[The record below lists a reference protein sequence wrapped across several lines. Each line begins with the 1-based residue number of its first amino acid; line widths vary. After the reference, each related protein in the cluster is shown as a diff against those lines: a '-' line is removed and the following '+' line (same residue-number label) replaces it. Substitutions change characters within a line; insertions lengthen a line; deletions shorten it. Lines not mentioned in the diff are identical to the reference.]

1 MPVEVALM
9 GNAGGE
15 LTHKQKVF
23 AREVAMG
30 TPGAAAY
37 RKAYNSTASKQR
49 NAEASSRLKK
59 NPKVATSIERERA
72 LIEARKQRTPEELRD
87 WVITQLRAEAEDMD
101 NPPSVRVN
109 ALQLLGRVTEVAAF
123 TDRKEKVILHSS
135 LDLRAKIEQSI
146 KELTLDAEDVEVL
159 SLEQELRLNDEKI
172 AAKQCCDATERL
184 NEPLEYHDDEQRLND
199 TQRLNSPDDDEDG
212 QERLNTID
220 SEPERLNTPEDADTD
235 TPCLNA
241 VDLDPTG
248 PGDPQ
253 GGRVKGGRL
262 LHNIPP
268 EQSDS
273 FSQTHPPT
281 NWVPSIPR

>member
-1 MPVEVALM
+1 MGKMTRSDARKALDFMPVEVALM
-9 GNAGGE
+9 GSAHRE
-15 LTHKQKVF
+15 LTHKQRTF
-23 AREVAMG
+23 ARELALG
-30 TPGAAAY
+30 STGADAY
-37 RKAYNSTASKQR
+37 RKAYNTKAKVKTQGDQASRMKR
-49 NAEASSRLKK
+49 NPRIEAETNRQ
-59 NPKVATSIERERA
+59 RA

-135 LDLRAKIEQSI
+135 LDLRARIEQSI
-146 KELTLDAEDVEVL
+146 RELTLDAEDVEVV
-159 SLEQELRLNDEKI
+159 SLEQELRLNSPIES
-172 AAKQCCDATERL
+172 
-184 NEPLEYHDDEQRLND
+184 PDDEQRLND
-199 TQRLNSPDDDEDG
+199 TLRLNSTDDDQDE

-220 SEPERLNTPEDADTD
+220 SEPDRLNSPDDADPD

-248 PGDPQ
+248 PGTPQ
-253 GGRVKGGRL
+253 SGRVDGGGL

-268 EQSDS
+268 KQSDP

>member
-1 MPVEVALM
+1 M

-72 LIEARKQRTPEELRD
+72 MIEARKQRTPEELRD

-101 NPPSVRVN
+101 NPPSVRVS
-109 ALQLLGRVTEVAAF
+109 ALQLLGKVTEVAAF
-123 TDRKEKVILHSS
+123 TDRKERVVLHSS

-146 KELTLDAEDVEVL
+146 KELTLDAEDVEVV
-159 SLEQELRLNDEKI
+159 SLEQELRLNSPIES
-172 AAKQCCDATERL
+172 
-184 NEPLEYHDDEQRLND
+184 PDDEQRLND
-199 TQRLNSPDDDEDG
+199 TQRLNSPDDDEDE

-220 SEPERLNTPEDADTD
+220 SEPERLNTPEDAGPE

-248 PGDPQ
+248 PGTPQ
-253 GGRVKGGRL
+253 SGRVNGGGL

-268 EQSDS
+268 KQSDP

>member
-1 MPVEVALM
+1 MPRPTRAAIKDALEFMPVEVALM

-49 NAEASSRLKK
+49 NAESASRLKK
-59 NPKVATSIERERA
+59 TPKVATSIERERA
-72 LIEARKQRTPEELRD
+72 LIEARKQRTPDELRE

-109 ALQLLGRVTEVAAF
+109 ALQLLGKVTEVAAF
-123 TDRKEKVILHSS
+123 TDRKERVVLHSS

-146 KELTLDAEDVEVL
+146 KELTLDAEDVEVV
-159 SLEQELRLNDEKI
+159 SLEQELRLNSPIES
-172 AAKQCCDATERL
+172 
-184 NEPLEYHDDEQRLND
+184 PDDD
-199 TQRLNSPDDDEDG
+199 QRLNSPDDDEDD

-220 SEPERLNTPEDADTD
+220 SESERLNTPDDAGPE

-241 VDLDPTG
+241 VDLDPTH
-248 PGDPQ
+248 PGTPQ
-253 GGRVKGGRL
+253 SAEGQGGRL

-268 EQSDS
+268 EQSHS
-273 FSQTHPPT
+273 ISETHPPT